1 MDDFDFDKLFADK
14 MRGAGAPDLSD
25 EDWEQLTPRL
35 DAVERRRW
43 RVLPVWWL
51 GALSALLLLSNVG
64 WWWMWQK
71 SEKRSDTMQS
81 EWQQIR
87 HESVAMRD
95 TTWSKVL
102 VYQYDTVYR
111 TVVHRSVSESI
122 KAGNGSAFG
131 QGNTNRLGTGNP
143 TASDGSSTLEGS
155 KFSSHSN
162 LEQQNIQPDTT
173 ALIPG
178 IAQSEQNLSILP
190 IHPAFLKIPTR
201 RVKIPE
207 KDLVLIPQKRARN
220 PRQYLLIPRKVRIGA
235 GGGFVIPSAAQL
247 SENSGFV
254 AALMGEIAF
263 PNN

>member
-51 GALSALLLLSNVG
+51 GALSALLLGSNIG
-64 WWWMWQK
+64 WWWMWQQ
-71 SEKRSDTMQS
+71 SEKRSDSMQS

-122 KAGNGSAFG
+122 VASNGYAFER
-131 QGNTNRLGTGNP
+131 GNTNLLGTGNP
-143 TASDGSSTLEGS
+143 TISDGSSTLDGS
-155 KFSSHSN
+155 KF
-162 LEQQNIQPDTT
+162 P
-173 ALIPG
+173 
-178 IAQSEQNLSILP
+178 LP
-190 IHPAFLKIPTR
+190 FKP
-201 RVKIPE
+201 
-207 KDLVLIPQKRARN
+207 
-220 PRQYLLIPRKVRIGA
+220 
-235 GGGFVIPSAAQL
+235 
-247 SENSGFV
+247 
-254 AALMGEIAF
+254 
-263 PNN
+263 